1 MNCEKRS
8 LVKLK
13 IHNYNNYHLIKAQK
27 MNKNRTGIALAIA
40 AAVLYATSTPLSKLL
55 LSEIP
60 STILA
65 GLLYL
70 GAGMGMSGVAVAFK
84 HKRISEGESKL
95 SKDDL
100 PYTIAMI
107 VLDIAAPILLLL
119 GLTTAT
125 PENVSL
131 LNNFE
136 IVATSL
142 IAFIFF
148 KEKISRRLGIAIVF
162 IALASA
168 ILSFES
174 VESLR
179 FSIGSLLVLAAACC
193 WGLENNC
200 TRKLSDKDPMQIVIV
215 KGLCSGAGS
224 LIIGLAI
231 GERTD
236 NLWYIIGALA
246 LGFVAYGL
254 SIFVYVYA
262 QRLIGAAR
270 TSAYYAVAPFIGAV
284 LSIIVFGDM
293 PKITFF
299 IAAAVMGVG
308 THLASRD

>member
-1 MNCEKRS
+1 
-8 LVKLK
+8 
-13 IHNYNNYHLIKAQK
+13 
-27 MNKNRTGIALAIA
+27 MNKNKTGIVLAIA
-40 AAVLYATSTPLSKLL
+40 AAALYAISTPVSKLL
-55 LSEIP
+55 LFHIP

-70 GAGMGMSGVAVAFK
+70 GAGVGMGCVALVFK
-84 HKRISEGESKL
+84 NKKIGEVESKL

-119 GLTTAT
+119 GLVTAT

-148 KEKISRRLGIAIVF
+148 GEKISKRLGIAIVF
-162 IALASA
+162 IAAASA

-174 VESLR
+174 GESLK
-179 FSIGSLLVLAAACC
+179 FSVGSLLVLAAACC

-215 KGLCSGAGS
+215 KGICSGAGS

-231 GERTD
+231 GERID
-236 NLWYIIGALA
+236 NLWYIIGAIA

-270 TSAYYAVAPFIGAV
+270 TSAYYAVAPFIGSA
-284 LSIIVFGDM
+284 LSIIIFGEM
-293 PKITFF
+293 PRITFF

-308 THLASRD
+308 TYLASKD

>member
-1 MNCEKRS
+1 
-8 LVKLK
+8 
-13 IHNYNNYHLIKAQK
+13 
-27 MNKNRTGIALAIA
+27 
-40 AAVLYATSTPLSKLL
+40 
-55 LSEIP
+55 
-60 STILA
+60 
-65 GLLYL
+65 
-70 GAGMGMSGVAVAFK
+70 
-84 HKRISEGESKL
+84 
-95 SKDDL
+95 
-100 PYTIAMI
+100 
-107 VLDIAAPILLLL
+107 
-119 GLTTAT
+119 
-125 PENVSL
+125 
-131 LNNFE
+131 
-136 IVATSL
+136 VATSL

-148 KEKISRRLGIAIVF
+148 GEKISKRLGIAIVF

-174 VESLR
+174 GESLK
-179 FSIGSLLVLAAACC
+179 FSIGSLLVIAAACC

-231 GERTD
+231 GEKVD

-270 TSAYYAVAPFIGAV
+270 TSAYYAIAPFIGSA
-284 LSIIVFGDM
+284 LSIIIFGEM
-293 PKITFF
+293 PRITFF

-308 THLASRD
+308 TYLASKD